1 MSGEKILVVDDS
13 EPVRVFLESTLRG
26 AGYAVRCAACGEDAL
41 GHCRE
46 WHPDLVLLDVLMPG
60 MDGHMT
66 AIEIKFDERLK
77 DTPLLFLSADLSEE
91 SRSQGLGLGAEAYVR
106 GGAAVALGALLTPVA
121 AVLGFIDAGDVKDA
135 NCGGLEQTAKANAGT
150 VPPGTRHVPDAPVK
164 KKPQ

>member
-91 SRSQGLGLGAEAYVR
+91 SRSQGLGLGAEAYVTKPFE
-106 GGAAVALGALLTPVA
+106 AGALLAKVGSILRP
-121 AVLGFIDAGDVKDA
+121 LGEASGPDKDLAGA
-135 NCGGLEQTAKANAGT
+135 
-150 VPPGTRHVPDAPVK
+150 
-164 KKPQ
+164 